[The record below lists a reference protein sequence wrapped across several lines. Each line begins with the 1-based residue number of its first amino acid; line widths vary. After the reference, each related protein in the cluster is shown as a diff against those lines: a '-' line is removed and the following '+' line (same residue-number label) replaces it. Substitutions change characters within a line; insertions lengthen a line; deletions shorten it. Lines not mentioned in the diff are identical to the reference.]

1 MPKLRHPTVG
11 ALTAAEFRSELARL
25 NLTQQWFAEQTGCDK
40 GTVSQW
46 ATGVNPVPQYVHF
59 ILQLLD
65 RLAYRGEMRDVESQV
80 EAFVR
85 MITARTLVPSS
96 RLRDASEIEYA
107 TGGVPVVLPAEHR
120 NWRVV
125 WRDPETERI
134 QESWF
139 SHDSGAYRHKS
150 RLKRL
155 GIDAKV
161 ARRAA

>member
-1 MPKLRHPTVG
+1 MPKLRHPTIG

-25 NLTQQWFAEQTGCDK
+25 NLTQQWFAEQTGLDK
-40 GTVSQW
+40 TTVSQW
-46 ATGVNPVPQYVHF
+46 ATGINPVPQYVHF

-85 MITARTLVPSS
+85 MITAQTLMPSS
-96 RLRDASEIEYA
+96 RVRDASEIVFA
-107 TGGVPVVLPAEHR
+107 TGVPVVLPIEHR
-120 NWRVV
+120 GWRVV
-125 WRDPETERI
+125 WRDPETERM
-134 QESWF
+134 QERWF
-139 SHDSGAYRHKS
+139 SYDSGAFRHKA
-150 RLKRL
+150 RLNKL